1 MPHLAAGAPIT
12 LTWQTCWLI
21 ISGKAQEKLILLK
34 MAQFNPSVTHDTWQI
49 IQNTTILKLAYLNW
63 MQSFLMLPFTPVL
76 TVVKKVFRD
85 YNVTLISCYRSVFFI
100 FYCIYKSI
108 CMYIYIRTYRYTYM
122 CMYIQYVYNIFIL
135 CGTIFWQQILWI

>member
-1 MPHLAAGAPIT
+1 MPHPAAGAPIT

-34 MAQFNPSVTHDTWQI
+34 MAQFNPSVTHETWQI

-63 MQSFLMLPFTPVL
+63 MQSFLMLSFTPVL
-76 TVVKKVFRD
+76 TVVKRFFGTIMWHWSLVIGLFF
-85 YNVTLISCYRSVFFI
+85 LFFI
-100 FYCIYKSI
+100 VYINLYVCIF
-108 CMYIYIRTYRYTYM
+108 IYVLYRYTYM